1 MPPIRRLGAIITRSN
16 DGAVLSPQSIVGG
29 IVLMPY
35 SNASPARSLAG
46 VLPVEAANQGFG
58 VIVGHLSPRY
68 RMTLLGAFR
77 LSAPDGQRLEITSK
91 KAIALLA
98 LLSTAETGERWRSW
112 LQERLWG
119 SLEPEQAQAGLRR
132 ELYRLRRLT
141 ENLEVP
147 LLHSDFRAI
156 RLNLSFVD
164 VDIRQVGGITAN
176 AGEFLE
182 GIDIPGEDAF
192 EDWLRETRSCSINVG
207 SWNQGNQA
215 SEKF

>member
-1 MPPIRRLGAIITRSN
+1 M
-16 DGAVLSPQSIVGG
+16 
-29 IVLMPY
+29 
-35 SNASPARSLAG
+35 
-46 VLPVEAANQGFG
+46 
-58 VIVGHLSPRY
+58 
-68 RMTLLGAFR
+68 
-77 LSAPDGQRLEITSK
+77 
-91 KAIALLA
+91 
-98 LLSTAETGERWRSW
+98 
-112 LQERLWG
+112 WG
-119 SLEPEQAQAGLRR
+119 SLERKQAQAGLRR

-192 EDWLRETRSCSINVG
+192 EDWLRETRR
-207 SWNQGNQA
+207 
-215 SEKF
+215 SEEHTSELQSLMRISYAVFCLKKNKLDRTVYN

>member
-1 MPPIRRLGAIITRSN
+1 MCVVFVKQKTAYEMRISDGVQTCALPILPIRRLGAIITRSN

-98 LLSTAETGERWRSW
+98 LLSTAETGERWR
-112 LQERLWG
+112 
-119 SLEPEQAQAGLRR
+119 
-132 ELYRLRRLT
+132 
-141 ENLEVP
+141 
-147 LLHSDFRAI
+147 
-156 RLNLSFVD
+156 
-164 VDIRQVGGITAN
+164 
-176 AGEFLE
+176 
-182 GIDIPGEDAF
+182 
-192 EDWLRETRSCSINVG
+192 
-207 SWNQGNQA
+207 
-215 SEKF
+215 